1 MNYYNKKEVTQSE
14 LIKWKSNPEL
24 NPRTNRKITEKGEVY
39 KYLKNCYDK
48 QFSNKLYET
57 IDDKDPISLA
67 VFWIEENGNRRI
79 IYNDISSLIFYK
91 DSYNLVRCFERETL
105 EYLKAHNI
113 TKHPTTM
120 EEIPNDVFKNI
131 CAKDLQKEKK
141 RKTNNEIAFEIFQKL
156 SSLSI
161 FIDSELFM
169 NLDKKKL
176 IKFNYEISDMYKKNF
191 SSYQLKEIS
200 NRLLFSKYHN
210 EIESMTLDSI
220 QKYLL
225 QDIDELLSVKKN
237 QLKYMCNYLLVGSL
251 SIVIPKIRTLYPDI
265 CFNFII

>member
-1 MNYYNKKEVTQSE
+1 MNYYNKKEVTHSE

-57 IDDKDPISLA
+57 VDDKDPISLA

-120 EEIPNDVFKNI
+120 EEIPNDIFKNI
-131 CAKDLQKEKK
+131 CAKDLEKEKK

-191 SSYQLKEIS
+191 SNYQLKEIS

-210 EIESMTLDSI
+210 EIESMSLDCI

>member
-1 MNYYNKKEVTQSE
+1 MNYYNKKEVTHSE

-57 IDDKDPISLA
+57 VDDKDPISLV

-131 CAKDLQKEKK
+131 CAKDL
-141 RKTNNEIAFEIFQKL
+141 
-156 SSLSI
+156 
-161 FIDSELFM
+161 
-169 NLDKKKL
+169 
-176 IKFNYEISDMYKKNF
+176 
-191 SSYQLKEIS
+191 
-200 NRLLFSKYHN
+200 
-210 EIESMTLDSI
+210 
-220 QKYLL
+220 
-225 QDIDELLSVKKN
+225 
-237 QLKYMCNYLLVGSL
+237 
-251 SIVIPKIRTLYPDI
+251 
-265 CFNFII
+265 